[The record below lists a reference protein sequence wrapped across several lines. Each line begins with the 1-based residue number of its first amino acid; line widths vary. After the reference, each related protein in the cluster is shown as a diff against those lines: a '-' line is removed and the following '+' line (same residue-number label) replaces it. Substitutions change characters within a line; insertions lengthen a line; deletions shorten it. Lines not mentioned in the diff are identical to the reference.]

1 MKSTTK
7 EFDPSQLI
15 TTPGAKV
22 RLNLGEEDNAV
33 SVCMTSLYLKKYR
46 FEPQF
51 NLTLDDVL
59 QGIKEKWLRP
69 VAPEDFPLI
78 AYHDDGTPVYQEIVN
93 LETLAPYFKRGI
105 LKPTRWEQRIIARAP
120 NGKPFQDKKALG
132 RLVTSSG
139 KVVFVT
145 YVTPHGFGNTYFV
158 INLGIS
164 QKREER
170 GELKGGINKP
180 KQKISLWIHQKT
192 GIFAKESNP

>member
-1 MKSTTK
+1 MKATLGQDRPPMKSTTK

-51 NLTLDDVL
+51 NLTPDDVL
-59 QGIKEKWLRP
+59 QGRHTRLPRNSQSR
-69 VAPEDFPLI
+69 DSRSL
-78 AYHDDGTPVYQEIVN
+78 
-93 LETLAPYFKRGI
+93 LRGI
-105 LKPTRWEQRIIARAP
+105 IKPTRWEQRIIARAP

-145 YVTPHGFGNTYFV
+145 YVTPGNTYFV
-158 INLGIS
+158 INFGIS

-192 GIFAKESNP
+192 GIGIFAKESNP